1 MKFSPVLLLALL
13 AGCTVGPTYSHPETR
28 VPDSFSSLPG
38 ASVEGVAGKT
48 GSTPEQ
54 GEVRLA
60 RWWNAFGD
68 PALDSL
74 VQRAIA
80 ANLDLKAASARV
92 REARGAR
99 HVVGADGL
107 PQVNA
112 SGSYDRSRLSE
123 NGVQPSSAQSQDSGG
138 SDLFQGGFDASWEI
152 DVFGGV
158 RRGVEAADADIAAS
172 ENDRRDVLVSL
183 LAEVSRNYVEVRS
196 FQQRLVLANSTI
208 SLQQQ
213 TLDLAEARFKA
224 GLTGELDV
232 SQARAQL
239 ATRQS
244 QLPPLQIG
252 LKQATH
258 RLAVLLGEQP
268 TALNAE
274 LAQEGPIPGTPE
286 HVPVG
291 LPADLLRRRPD
302 IRRAERQL
310 AAATA
315 RVGVAEADLY
325 PKFRLAGNFGFQSSQ
340 FGDLFDMNSR
350 FWSIGPSVSVP
361 IFEAGRIRG
370 NIAVREARVDQ
381 AAAAYDKAVLTSLE
395 EVENALVSF
404 VQEQSRRRTLS
415 AAVDANRRSVDLAN
429 QLYSSGIV
437 DFRNV
442 LENQRN
448 LYDSEDQLVQSV
460 RGVSANLIVLYKALG
475 GGWESVEADNA
486 QSQAE
491 PKTKEPAASGDTA
504 GAQ

>member
-1 MKFSPVLLLALL
+1 ML
-13 AGCTVGPTYSHPETR
+13 AGCTVGPTYSQPKVD
-28 VPDSFSSLPG
+28 VPSTFSSLPTG
-38 ASVEGVAGKT
+38 QVEGVAGKS

-54 GEVRLA
+54 GEVNLA
-60 RWWNAFGD
+60 EWWNAFGD
-68 PALDSL
+68 PVLDGL
-74 VQRAIA
+74 IHRAIN
-80 ANLDLKAASARV
+80 ANLDLKAAAARV

-99 HVVGADGL
+99 RVAGADEL

-112 SGSYDRSRLSE
+112 SGSYSRSRFSD
-123 NGVQPSSAQSQDSGG
+123 NGAQPAAAQAQGSDG
-138 SDLFQGGFDASWEI
+138 SDLFQGGFDATWEL

-158 RRGVEAADADIAAS
+158 RRGVEAADADVAAT

-183 LAEVSRNYVEVRS
+183 LAEVSRNYVEVRG
-196 FQQRLVLANSTI
+196 FQQRLVLANRTI

-213 TLDLAEARFKA
+213 TLELAEARFKA

-252 LKQATH
+252 LKQAIH
-258 RLAVLLGEQP
+258 RLGVLLGEQP
-268 TALNAE
+268 TSLNDE
-274 LAQEGPIPGTPE
+274 LAQDGAIPGTPE

-302 IRRAERQL
+302 LRRAERQL

-325 PKFRLAGNFGFQSSQ
+325 PKFRLAGNFGFQSGQ

-381 AAAAYDKAVLTSLE
+381 AAAAYDKAVLTALE
-395 EVENALVSF
+395 DVENSLVAF

-448 LYDSEDQLVQSV
+448 LYDSEDQLVQSA
-460 RGVSANLIVLYKALG
+460 RSVSANLIALYKALG
-475 GGWESVEADNA
+475 GGWESLEA
-486 QSQAE
+486 QASAGAM
-491 PKTKEPAASGDTA
+491 PKEEPAASKDTT